1 MEYPFQEI
9 EKKWQKYWEKKRL
22 FYVNEQDQRPKYYLL
37 SMFPYPSGALHMG
50 HISNYSIADAV
61 ARYKIMQGYKVLQ
74 PMGYDAFGLPA
85 ENYAI
90 EHNSH
95 PKITTHQNIEKMRK
109 QFKSIGFGYDW
120 DREFATC
127 DEEYY
132 RWNQWIFLKMY
143 EKGLIYRKSSF
154 VNWCPFCQT
163 VLANEQAEHGYCWRC
178 ETKVEQREVEQWFI
192 KITDYA
198 EELLDHSKLG
208 KWPQRVI
215 TMQKNWIG
223 KSYGTEIFFKI
234 AESNEIIPVF
244 TTRPDTIFGC
254 TYMVLAAEHPL
265 VRKLKK
271 GSPNEKEIDEFVN
284 RIINEDKILR
294 TAEDTEKE
302 GIFTRRYA
310 INPVN
315 GERIP
320 IWIGNYVVMEY
331 GSGAVMCVP
340 AHDQRDFEF
349 SNKYELPIKIVIQ
362 NWDKSLKLEKMKSA
376 YVDDGI
382 MTNSEQFDGMKSRE
396 AINKISEWMEQ
407 KGIGKKTV
415 NYRLRDW
422 GISRQRYWGTP
433 IPIIYCDKCG
443 IVPVRENELPVKLP
457 DSVQVG
463 KTTQNPLA
471 TVSDFVNTTCPKCGG
486 PAKRE
491 TDTMDTFFDSSWYYA
506 RFCDPKN
513 DKLPFDKEIAS
524 HWLPA
529 DQYIGGIEHACMH
542 LLYAR
547 FFHKFFRDIGLT
559 LTDEPFTNLLTQ
571 GMVTKDGAKM
581 SKSKGNIVDPQSF
594 IDRYGSDTIRV
605 FMLFA
610 SPPEKDVEW
619 NDEGLKGAFRF
630 LNRIWILVSEKN
642 DFLIHCP
649 KNYDEDIEISQ
660 SLRNLRYS
668 THHTIKKVTQDIE
681 NRMQF
686 NTAIAAIME
695 HLNNVTSFNINED
708 SSNIEK
714 AIYRESIEVIPKLL
728 SPFAPHLAEEIWEML
743 GHKPSIL
750 ESGWIAY
757 NKKFLVKNEITYV
770 IQINGKLRS
779 KVIVD
784 KNTSKNEVEKLALAD
799 PKVQKYTKGKKIKK
813 IIVVPKKLVNVVVE

>member
-9 EKKWQKYWEKKRL
+9 EKKWRNVWEQKRL
-22 FYVNEQDQRPKYYLL
+22 FYVTEQDKRPKYYLL

-50 HISNYSIADAV
+50 HISNYSIADAI
-61 ARYKIMQGYKVLQ
+61 ARYKIIHGYKVLQ
-74 PMGYDAFGLPA
+74 PMGYDSFGLPA
-85 ENYAI
+85 ENCAI
-90 EHNSH
+90 ENNSH
-95 PKITTHQNIEKMRK
+95 PKITTYQNIEKMRG
-109 QFKSIGFGYDW
+109 QFKAIGFGYDW

-154 VNWCPFCQT
+154 VNWCPNCKT

-208 KWPQRVI
+208 NWPQRVI

-223 KSYGTEIFFKI
+223 KSYGTEILFKI
-234 AESNEIIPVF
+234 TEIDEIIPVF

-265 VRKLKK
+265 VKKLKI
-271 GSPNEKEIDEFVN
+271 GNPDEKEIDKFVE

-302 GIFTRRYA
+302 GIFTGKYA

-315 GERIP
+315 SKEIP
-320 IWIGNYVVMEY
+320 IWVGNYVVMEY

-349 SNKYELPIKIVIQ
+349 AHKYNLPIKIVIQ
-362 NWDKSLKLEKMKSA
+362 NWDKSLKLEEMKVA
-376 YVDDGI
+376 YTDDGI
-382 MTNSEQFDGMKSRE
+382 MSNSKQFNGMKSRD
-396 AINKISEWMEQ
+396 AIKKISEWMEQ
-407 KGIGKKTV
+407 KGIGKKTA

-443 IVPVRENELPVKLP
+443 VVPVPENQLPVKLP
-457 DSVQVG
+457 ENVQVG
-463 KTTQNPLA
+463 KTTQNPLK
-471 TVSDFVNTTCPKCGG
+471 TVSDFVNTICPKCGG

-524 HWLPA
+524 HWLPV

-547 FFHKFFRDIGLT
+547 FFHKFFRDIGLVF
-559 LTDEPFTNLLTQ
+559 TDEPFTNLLTQ

-619 NDEGLKGAFRF
+619 NDEGIKGAFRF
-630 LNRIWILVSEKN
+630 LNRIWVLVSEKN

-660 SLRNLRYS
+660 SLRKLRYS
-668 THHTIKKVTQDIE
+668 THHTIKKVTEDIE
-681 NRMQF
+681 DRMQF

-728 SPFAPHLAEEIWEML
+728 SPFAPHIAEEIWEMF
-743 GHKPSIL
+743 GHKQSIL
-750 ESGWIAY
+750 ESGWITY
-757 NKKFLVKNEITYV
+757 NEKFLIKDEVLFV
-770 IQINGKLRS
+770 IQINGKIRS
-779 KVIVD
+779 KIVVGVD
-784 KNTSKNEVEKLALAD
+784 TSNEEVEKLALSD
-799 PKVQKYTKGKKIKK
+799 KKIRTYIDGKEIKK
-813 IIVVPKKLVNVVVE
+813 VIVVPKKLVSIVVE